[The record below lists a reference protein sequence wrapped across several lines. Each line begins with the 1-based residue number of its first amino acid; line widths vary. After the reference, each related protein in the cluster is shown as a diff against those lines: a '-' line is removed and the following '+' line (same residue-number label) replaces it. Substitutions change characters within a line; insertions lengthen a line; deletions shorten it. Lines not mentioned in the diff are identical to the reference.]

1 MAEIAV
7 FAKAPVPGYAKTRLI
22 PLLGAEG
29 AAQLQARLIEHTLR
43 TVAATGLGPVTLW
56 GAPDSDDRFL
66 KAAALRCGAGLVPQ
80 PEGDLGARMLAAFAA
95 AEGPLVLVGTD
106 SPCLT
111 PQDLR
116 DAAAA
121 LAAGAEVVIA
131 PAEDG
136 GYALI
141 AATRPWPNLFANM
154 PWSTEQV
161 AAQTRLRAHAAGLQL
176 VEIRTV
182 WDVDT
187 PADHARLEREGLLD

>member
-1 MAEIAV
+1 MSEIAV

-22 PLLGAEG
+22 PRLGAEG
-29 AAQLQARLIEHTLR
+29 AAKLQARLIDHTLR
-43 TVAATGLGPVTLW
+43 TAAAAGLGPVTLW
-56 GAPDSDDRFL
+56 GAPDTDDPLL
-66 KAAALRCGAGLVPQ
+66 KAAALRTGARLVPQ

-95 AEGPLVLVGTD
+95 AEGPLVLIGTD

-111 PQDLR
+111 PRDLR

-121 LAAGAEVVIA
+121 LATGADAVIA

-141 AATRPWPNLFANM
+141 AAARLWPTFFADM
-154 PWSTEQV
+154 PWSTAEV
-161 AAQTRLRAHAAGLQL
+161 AEETRRRARKAGLTL
-176 VEIRTV
+176 VSLRTV

-187 PADHARLEREGLLD
+187 PADHARLEREGLLG